1 MWFDC
6 WARQAHSSPQ
16 MVLFLLCV
24 SSIMPYM
31 KIIESLQP
39 LNISKPQRYKKM
51 DNSKLNDILEAL
63 KSLLSYVYMQLKKL
77 WSAIND
83 TMRNAKTDAHK
94 SPDEAQDSIF
104 NSRPFLIATL
114 VIFVLL
120 VMNTFSA
127 MRQEEISYSQFLK
140 AVKEDK
146 IAKAVVTERYISGF
160 FKGEKPQQDG
170 KAFVTIPLWNKELA
184 EQLQQHE
191 VEYVVRSSEN
201 WLSTLIFNW
210 IIPIFIFLFIGSWF
224 INRSMGKGRSF
235 LNIGNKARIQQDSQT
250 NITFADVAGADDAKQ
265 ELKEVIEF
273 LKSPEQIQ
281 KLGGR
286 MPKGVLLVG
295 SPGTGKT
302 LLARAVSGEAQVP
315 FFNISGS
322 EFIELFV
329 GVGAARVRELFEQA
343 RQKAPCIIFIDELD
357 AIGRSRGGNVM
368 IGGHDEREQT
378 LNQLL
383 TEMDGFD
390 TSVGVIVM
398 AATNRPEIL
407 DKALLRSG
415 RFDRQIVVDKPDLH
429 DRIEILKLHVQNLTL
444 SDDID
449 ITVIAKRTPGL
460 VGADLANIANEAAII
475 ATRVGNSKV
484 TMSNFEAAI
493 DRLLTGPEKKNR
505 ALTADE
511 KRRVA
516 YHEAGHALV
525 AEKVPTGQPVHKISI
540 IPRGIGALGFTLQ
553 LPVEE
558 RFLSTEAELKD
569 QLAILLG
576 GRIAEELVLDS
587 ISTGA
592 QNDLER
598 VGEIARDMV
607 CHLGMSKK
615 LGSLTYGKR
624 QQLQFLAVEE
634 AEQRNYS
641 EETAQLIDTE
651 VKALVDE
658 AQKRAKQ
665 ILTSNRKVLD
675 QLAAVLQEKE
685 VITRDEISALLG

>member
-1 MWFDC
+1 
-6 WARQAHSSPQ
+6 
-16 MVLFLLCV
+16 
-24 SSIMPYM
+24 
-31 KIIESLQP
+31 
-39 LNISKPQRYKKM
+39 M
-51 DNSKLNDILEAL
+51 DNSKLNSLLDAL
-63 KSLLSYVYMQLKKL
+63 KPLLNYVYTQLKKL
-77 WSAIND
+77 YLAIYNYI
-83 TMRNAKTDAHK
+83 RNSKVDLHK
-94 SPDEAQDSIF
+94 SSEESNTPVF
-104 NSRPFLIATL
+104 NSRPFLIASL
-114 VIFVLL
+114 VILFLL
-120 VMNTFSA
+120 MLNTFSA
-127 MRQEEISYSQFLK
+127 MQQDEISYNQFLK

-146 IAKAVVTERYISGF
+146 IAKAVVTERYISGV
-160 FKGEKPQQDG
+160 FKGEKPQQEG
-170 KAFVTIPLWNKELA
+170 KSFVTIPLWNKELA
-184 EQLQQHE
+184 EQLQQHN
-191 VEYVVRSSEN
+191 VDYVVRSSEN
-201 WLSTLIFNW
+201 WLSSLIFNW

-224 INRSMGKGRSF
+224 ISRSVGKGRGF
-235 LNIGNKARIQQDSQT
+235 LNIGNKARIHQDEQL
-250 NITFADVAGADDAKQ
+250 NVTFADVAGSDDAKQ

-302 LLARAVSGEAQVP
+302 LLARAVSGEAHVP

-357 AIGRSRGGNVM
+357 AIGRSRSGPVM
-368 IGGHDEREQT
+368 MGGHDEREQT

-429 DRIEILKLHVQNLTL
+429 DRIEILKLHVNALTL
-444 SDDID
+444 GDDID
-449 ITVIAKRTPGL
+449 LTIIAKRTPGL

-558 RFLSTEAELKD
+558 RFLSTETELKD

-576 GRIAEELVLDS
+576 GRIAEELVLKS
-587 ISTGA
+587 VSTGA

-598 VGEIARDMV
+598 VSEIARNMV

-624 QQLQFLAVEE
+624 QQLQFLPVEE
-634 AEQRNYS
+634 AEQRNYC
-641 EETAQLIDTE
+641 EETAALIDAE
-651 VKALVDE
+651 IKALVDDAE
-658 AQKRAKQ
+658 KRARQ
-665 ILTSNRKVLD
+665 ILTTNRKILD
-675 QLAAVLQEKE
+675 KLANLLQEKE
-685 VITRDEISALLG
+685 VVGRDEISALLE

>member
-1 MWFDC
+1 MD
-6 WARQAHSSPQ
+6 
-16 MVLFLLCV
+16 
-24 SSIMPYM
+24 
-31 KIIESLQP
+31 KI
-39 LNISKPQRYKKM
+39 
-51 DNSKLNDILEAL
+51 NDILSAL
-63 KSLLSYVYMQLKKL
+63 KPLLSYIYTQLKKL
-77 WSAIND
+77 YFAIISGIEQLK
-83 TMRNAKTDAHK
+83 TNANKADDNK
-94 SPDEAQDSIF
+94 ESGLF
-104 NSRPFLIATL
+104 NSRPFLIASL
-114 VIFVLL
+114 IFLFFL
-120 VMNTFSA
+120 MLSSLSA
-127 MRQEEISYSQFLK
+127 RQEEISYNQFLT

-146 IAKAVVTERYISGF
+146 IAKAVVTERYISGS
-160 FKGEKPQQDG
+160 FKAEKNKEEKP
-170 KAFVTIPLWNKELA
+170 FVTVPLWNKELA
-184 EQLQQHE
+184 EQLQQHN
-191 VEYVVRSSEN
+191 VDYVVRSNEN
-201 WLSTLIFNW
+201 WLSNLIFNW

-224 INRSMGKGRSF
+224 INRSMGKRGGF
-235 LNIGNKARIQQDSQT
+235 LNIGNKARIQQDEFP
-250 NITFADVAGADDAKQ
+250 NVTFADVAGADDAKQ

-273 LKSPEQIQ
+273 LKSPDKIQ

-302 LLARAVSGEAQVP
+302 LLARAVSGEAKVP

-357 AIGRSRGGNVM
+357 AIGRSRGGNMV

-444 SDDID
+444 DDDID

-475 ATRVGNSKV
+475 ATRVGHEKV
-484 TMSNFEAAI
+484 TMSDFEAAI
-493 DRLLTGPEKKNR
+493 DRMLTGAEKKNR

-516 YHEAGHALV
+516 YHEAGHALI
-525 AEKVPTGQPVHKISI
+525 AERVPTGQPVHKISI

-576 GRIAEELVLDS
+576 GRIAEDIVLNS

-598 VGEIARDMV
+598 VSDIARDMV

-624 QQLQFLAVEE
+624 QQLQFLPVEE

-641 EETAQLIDTE
+641 DDTAKLIDAE

-658 AQKRAKQ
+658 AEQRARQ
-665 ILTSNRKVLD
+665 ILTAHRELLD
-675 QLAAVLQEKE
+675 KLANLLQEKE
-685 VITRDEISALLG
+685 VIGRDEISTLLD

>member
-1 MWFDC
+1 
-6 WARQAHSSPQ
+6 
-16 MVLFLLCV
+16 
-24 SSIMPYM
+24 
-31 KIIESLQP
+31 
-39 LNISKPQRYKKM
+39 M
-51 DNSKLNDILEAL
+51 DNSNLNGIFNRLS
-63 KSLLSYVYMQLKKL
+63 SLLGYIYTQLKKL
-77 WSAIND
+77 FLTIYNYLTKQQVDLHKPSD
-83 TMRNAKTDAHK
+83 EQKT
-94 SPDEAQDSIF
+94 PGF
-104 NSRPFLIATL
+104 NWRPFGFAAVIVLTL
-114 VIFVLL
+114 LMLNNI
-120 VMNTFSA
+120 SA
-127 MRQEEISYSQFLK
+127 MQEGEITYNQFLT

-146 IAKAVVTERYISGF
+146 IAKAVVTERYISGT
-160 FKGEKPQQDG
+160 FKAEKADQEG
-170 KAFVTIPLWNKELA
+170 KPFVTIPLWNKELA
-184 EQLQQHE
+184 EQLQIHN
-191 VEYVVRSSEN
+191 VEYIVRSSEN
-201 WLSTLIFNW
+201 WLSSLIFNW
-210 IIPIFIFLFIGSWF
+210 IIPVFIFLFIGSWF
-224 INRSMGKGRSF
+224 INRSMGKGGGF
-235 LNIGNKARIQQDSQT
+235 LNIGNKARIHQDSET
-250 NITFADVAGADDAKQ
+250 NVTFADVAGADDAKQ

-302 LLARAVSGEAQVP
+302 LLARAVSGEAHVP

-357 AIGRSRGGNVM
+357 AIGRSRSGPVMMGGQ
-368 IGGHDEREQT
+368 DEREQT

-407 DKALLRSG
+407 DQALLRSG
-415 RFDRQIVVDKPDLH
+415 RFDRQIVVDKPDMR
-429 DRIEILKLHVQNLTL
+429 DRIEILQLHVKSLTL
-444 SDDID
+444 ADDID
-449 ITVIAKRTPGL
+449 LTVIAKRTPGL
-460 VGADLANIANEAAII
+460 VGADLANIANEAAIM
-475 ATRVGNSKV
+475 ATRVGHEKI
-484 TMSNFEAAI
+484 TMSDFEAAI

-505 ALTADE
+505 VLNPEE

-525 AEKVPTGQPVHKISI
+525 AEKAPTGQPVHKISI
-540 IPRGIGALGFTLQ
+540 IPRGMGALGFTLQ

-558 RFLSTEAELKD
+558 KFLSTEAELKD

-576 GRIAEELVLDS
+576 GRIAEELVLES
-587 ISTGA
+587 ASTGA

-598 VGEIARDMV
+598 VSEIARNMV

-624 QQLQFLAVEE
+624 QQLQFLNVEE
-634 AEQRNYS
+634 PEQRNYC
-641 EETAQLIDTE
+641 EETAQLIDAE
-651 VKALVDE
+651 VKALVDD
-658 AQKRAKQ
+658 AQKQARK
-665 ILTSNRKVLD
+665 ILTAHREVLD
-675 QLAAVLQEKE
+675 KLAALLQEKE
-685 VITRDEISALLG
+685 VIGRDEIEALLR

>member
-1 MWFDC
+1 
-6 WARQAHSSPQ
+6 
-16 MVLFLLCV
+16 
-24 SSIMPYM
+24 
-31 KIIESLQP
+31 
-39 LNISKPQRYKKM
+39 M
-51 DNSKLNDILEAL
+51 DNSKLN
-63 KSLLSYVYMQLKKL
+63 SLLNALGTLFNYVYAQLKKL
-77 WSAIND
+77 FLILYNYLSNQPVD
-83 TMRNAKTDAHK
+83 LHK
-94 SPDEAQDSIF
+94 PSEEQKPPGF
-104 NSRPFLIATL
+104 NWRPFGFAGIIVLTL
-114 VIFVLL
+114 LMLNNISD
-120 VMNTFSA
+120 M
-127 MRQEEISYSQFLK
+127 QQGEITYNQFLK
-140 AVKEDK
+140 AVKDDK
-146 IAKAVVTERYISGF
+146 IAKAVVTERYISGV
-160 FKGEKPQQDG
+160 FKGDSKQQEGKP
-170 KAFVTIPLWNKELA
+170 FVTIPLWNKELA
-184 EQLQQHE
+184 EQLQQHD
-191 VEYVVRSSEN
+191 VDYVVRSSEN
-201 WLSTLIFNW
+201 WLSSLIFNW
-210 IIPIFIFLFIGSWF
+210 IIPVFIFLFIGSWF
-224 INRSMGKGRSF
+224 INRSMGKGRDF
-235 LNIGNKARIQQDSQT
+235 LNIGNKARIHQDSET
-250 NITFADVAGADDAKQ
+250 HITFADVAGADDAKQ

-357 AIGRSRGGNVM
+357 AIGRSRSGPVM
-368 IGGHDEREQT
+368 MGGHDEREQT

-407 DKALLRSG
+407 DQALLRSG
-415 RFDRQIVVDKPDLH
+415 RFDRQIVVDKPDLR
-429 DRIEILKLHVQNLTL
+429 DRIEILKLHVEALTL
-444 SDDID
+444 ADDID
-449 ITVIAKRTPGL
+449 LTVIAKRTPGL
-460 VGADLANIANEAAII
+460 VGADLANIANEAAIM
-475 ATRVGNSKV
+475 ATRVGHAEV
-484 TMSNFEAAI
+484 TMSDFEAAI

-505 ALTADE
+505 VLNPDE

-540 IPRGIGALGFTLQ
+540 IPRGVSALGFTLQ

-558 RFLSTEAELKD
+558 RFLSTEADLKD

-576 GRIAEELVLDS
+576 GRIAEELVLNS
-587 ISTGA
+587 ASTGA
-592 QNDLER
+592 QNDLEK
-598 VGEIARDMV
+598 VSEIARNMV

-634 AEQRNYS
+634 PEQRNYC
-641 EETAQLIDTE
+641 EETARLIDAE
-651 VKALVDE
+651 IKALVDE
-658 AQKRAKQ
+658 AQEKARQ
-665 ILTSNRKVLD
+665 ILTIHRDVLD
-675 QLAAVLQEKE
+675 KLAALLQEKE
-685 VITRDEISALLG
+685 VIGREEISALLD